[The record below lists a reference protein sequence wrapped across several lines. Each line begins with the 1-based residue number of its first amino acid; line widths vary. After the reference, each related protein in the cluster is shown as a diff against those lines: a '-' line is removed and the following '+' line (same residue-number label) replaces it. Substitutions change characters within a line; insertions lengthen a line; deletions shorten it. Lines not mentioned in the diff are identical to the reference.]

1 MPAAN
6 SKRKNQRPSAS
17 KVHRKIMRYIERLE
31 REIEI
36 LKTNPE
42 TTVGQLIPQM
52 REAVAQNKR
61 LSVLN
66 AALLEEQGGKVTLE
80 KSKLDVFETKVL
92 SIKWELPEGVED
104 PALAESFIF
113 SYEAITPEE
122 AAERRQ
128 EVTVTRV
135 EDEPVSL
142 EVASSEELADE
153 LDEADDNDN
162 EPVVVGVD
170 DIS

>member
-104 PALAESFIF
+104 PALAESCFF
-113 SYEAITPEE
+113 Y
-122 AAERRQ
+122 
-128 EVTVTRV
+128 
-135 EDEPVSL
+135 
-142 EVASSEELADE
+142 
-153 LDEADDNDN
+153 
-162 EPVVVGVD
+162 
-170 DIS
+170 